1 MQILNKLLE
10 MLQSEFSYNEREVQ
24 WESDYYAKKKEP
36 PNGSSFWFLTTAI
49 VKNLISRY
57 ENGYVNTS
65 SSYN

>member
-24 WESDYYAKKKEP
+24 WGSEYYAKKKNP
-36 PNGSSFWFLTTAI
+36 RTGVLSGFFTTPSL
-49 VKNLISRY
+49 KNLISRC